1 MYIELY
7 RSKVQ
12 FFRKVGGEKLAKRF
26 KRLVRL
32 AYLPRAIAA
41 AALART
47 SHSAATTAR
56 ARVYR
61 RLLSEL
67 ARM

>member
-7 RSKVQ
+7 RSKVH
-12 FFRKVGGEKLAKRF
+12 FFRKFGGEKLAKRF
-26 KRLVRL
+26 KCLVRL

-41 AALART
+41 TVLAR
-47 SHSAATTAR
+47 SSRSAAKAAR
-56 ARVYR
+56 VRVYR